1 MNRIQLACTGLI
13 VSSLI
18 LTGLLLVQLDR
29 KLPANQAQA
38 DQVIAQQN
46 FTLMTADTRED
57 EQSLCILDNNSATL
71 LIYGV
76 DMGQKRLEPLGGIRL
91 EQVFRGG
98 GSGGG
103 RSR

>member
-57 EQSLCILDNNSATL
+57 EQSLFILDNNSATL